1 MSEQKT
7 AVSTHLLVT
16 RPPQLSN
23 GEISPKSVKD
33 FENHCLNYFVNAKG
47 GIEDEVK
54 VARIL
59 GCFENDLVNDWIS
72 VNRERFTT
80 LSFPDFMTE
89 FRARWLPHDWEQS
102 LRSKILSARLYPKKQ
117 CFEDWAAS
125 IQSLNVSLRG
135 TPSHLDDSRI
145 RLQLEAGLD
154 EELQTAA
161 RDAKAHEELLLHPW
175 ISKIKDLDNR
185 RIIQRKRVA
194 EAVEDALKSNKK
206 PFSSSSRYANTPDS
220 KTAPPSASSTREF
233 PPKLTEEERR
243 LLMEYQGCLKC
254 RKFFAGHR
262 APQCTSTISGKG
274 YKTLTAQDAQRAKSA
289 HSARANSS
297 SQLNTVASISD
308 APPTQA
314 DDFVAAIF
322 PTLPSGVL
330 GDGSFS
336 EGSDSSFSSVSKPP
350 PLKSKHFI
358 WNCSLTGPSVTFPVT
373 KPSLIDNGCHMVL
386 IRPDIVEEL
395 GLPIFALHNQKRS
408 MSLFPFPSQALP
420 EKNIPLFIL

>member
-72 VNRERFTT
+72 VNREHFTT

-117 CFEDWAAS
+117 RFKDWAAS
-125 IQSLNVSLRG
+125 IQSLNVSLQG

-243 LLMEYQGCLKC
+243 LLMEYQ
-254 RKFFAGHR
+254 
-262 APQCTSTISGKG
+262 
-274 YKTLTAQDAQRAKSA
+274 
-289 HSARANSS
+289 
-297 SQLNTVASISD
+297 
-308 APPTQA
+308 
-314 DDFVAAIF
+314 
-322 PTLPSGVL
+322 
-330 GDGSFS
+330 
-336 EGSDSSFSSVSKPP
+336 
-350 PLKSKHFI
+350 
-358 WNCSLTGPSVTFPVT
+358 
-373 KPSLIDNGCHMVL
+373 
-386 IRPDIVEEL
+386 
-395 GLPIFALHNQKRS
+395 
-408 MSLFPFPSQALP
+408 
-420 EKNIPLFIL
+420 